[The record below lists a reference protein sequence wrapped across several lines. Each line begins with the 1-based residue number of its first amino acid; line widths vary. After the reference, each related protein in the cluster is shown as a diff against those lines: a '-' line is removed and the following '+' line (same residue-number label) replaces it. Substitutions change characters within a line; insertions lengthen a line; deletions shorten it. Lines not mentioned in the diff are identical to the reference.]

1 MQNTT
6 INAISISKQKYFG
19 MFLSENYCMA
29 LEDLEYSAVKW
40 SSFTEPGSFNHPLSL
55 RRKQRSL
62 LKTSSE
68 FLPKICF
75 CVSRQKENNT
85 DTWGSKRRTTSGT
98 RVWED
103 AIVLHYGLCFTT
115 ILFGKNDFDT
125 AHNLLKPTKGS
136 GRSRGQGE
144 DVWRRVGVKKTESE
158 REKKKWGKRTLVL
171 PQEASSHS
179 SGPWLDLWA
188 WPPTK
193 PKQRPRGPVHEHRS
207 A

>member
-68 FLPKICF
+68 FLLKICF

-85 DTWGSKRRTTSGT
+85 ETWGSKRRTTSGT

-103 AIVLHYGLCFTT
+103 TIVLHYGLCFTT
-115 ILFGKNDFDT
+115 IQ
-125 AHNLLKPTKGS
+125 
-136 GRSRGQGE
+136 RSRGQGE